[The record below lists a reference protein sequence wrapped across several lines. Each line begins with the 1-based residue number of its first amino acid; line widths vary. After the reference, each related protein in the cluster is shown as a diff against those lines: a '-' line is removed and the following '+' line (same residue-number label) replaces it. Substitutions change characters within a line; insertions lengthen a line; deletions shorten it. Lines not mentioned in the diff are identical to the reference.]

1 MISTKNHSRT
11 ELLGKESA
19 MFYLILNV
27 WVHLKSIILPLK
39 FLPSAP
45 SLPLAPLDQL
55 SMSRKDTRETCPD
68 TRGVCSP
75 RCGHTAQEAAPQ
87 VKTSFKEVWFGR

>member
-1 MISTKNHSRT
+1 MEQVQQFPQKNHSRT

-27 WVHLKSIILPLK
+27 WVHLKSIMLPLK

-45 SLPLAPLDQL
+45 SLPLDPCLGKTQKKHVQTLA
-55 SMSRKDTRETCPD
+55 KC
-68 TRGVCSP
+68 
-75 RCGHTAQEAAPQ
+75 AA
-87 VKTSFKEVWFGR
+87 